1 MLKAATVGHP
11 LREQKANKKF
21 SEYNKIQQKQITPS
35 ITLNKHFIEL
45 WLWLFYHG
53 IKVLKKMISQKQEKK
68 QKIITEKKKVISGL
82 LWLRHM
88 AKKILYVIEDN
99 Y

>member
-1 MLKAATVGHP
+1 
-11 LREQKANKKF
+11 
-21 SEYNKIQQKQITPS
+21 
-35 ITLNKHFIEL
+35 
-45 WLWLFYHG
+45 
-53 IKVLKKMISQKQEKK
+53 MISQKQEKK